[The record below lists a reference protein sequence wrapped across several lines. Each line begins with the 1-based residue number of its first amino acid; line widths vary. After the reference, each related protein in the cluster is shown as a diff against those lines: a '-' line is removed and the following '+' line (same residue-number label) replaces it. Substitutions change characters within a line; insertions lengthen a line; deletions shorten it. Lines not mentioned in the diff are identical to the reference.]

1 MPKKT
6 VKTTVDYLINA
17 ALPAATD
24 SYTVV
29 SHGDVISKTKQLLE
43 NKGYSIEKELYRCN
57 EGAKVAT
64 GIYHLI
70 NNKDSDMGLLFAW
83 SNSYDKTQKFR
94 CSIGGYVHNSL
105 SSVIGNNMGTFGRK
119 HTGDADV
126 EVMNTITEQI
136 ENADVYFDQ
145 LIKDKEIMKQLIF
158 TPEQRAELMGKLYF
172 IHEVLTGEQ
181 LKICRV
187 EFDKPSFQYASPED
201 SVWTMYNAIIY
212 SLQIAHPRTWMDQQ
226 RLVHFIVCN
235 ACNIDN
241 PLLQPEEPVLIDE
254 NSNQLN
260 LINMIEEIEN
270 EIQPELSDKETE
282 SLIEDENIL
291 NEIQVS
297 KAELN
302 HELHEVDNDNIEV
315 TLSEK
320 HDQDLITEET
330 EEGDDTWECMGCGKL
345 QSFLEIF
352 HDGQLCDDCNNVK
365 L

>member
-17 ALPAATD
+17 SLPAETD

-43 NKGYSIEKELYRCN
+43 DKGYSIERELYRCN

-64 GIYHLI
+64 GVYHLI
-70 NNKDSDMGLLFAW
+70 NSKDPDMGLLFAW
-83 SNSYDKTQKFR
+83 SNSYDKTQRFR

-105 SSVIGNNMGTFGRK
+105 SAVIGSNMGTFGRK

-126 EVMNTITEQI
+126 EVMNTITDQI
-136 ENADVYFDQ
+136 ENADMYFNQ
-145 LIKDKEIMKQLIF
+145 LIKDKEVMKQVIF

-187 EFDKPSFQYASPED
+187 EFNKPSFQYTSPED

-226 RLVHFIVCN
+226 RLVHFLICN

-241 PLLQPEEPVLIDE
+241 PLLQISEEEPAITDE
-254 NSNQLN
+254 KPNQLN
-260 LINMIEEIEN
+260 LIDMIEEVEKEEQIEISN
-270 EIQPELSDKETE
+270 EEVE
-282 SLIEDENIL
+282 SLIKDEETL
-291 NEIQVS
+291 TEIQATE
-297 KAELN
+297 AE
-302 HELHEVDNDNIEV
+302 
-315 TLSEK
+315 TEK
-320 HDQDLITEET
+320 HDQDLVTEEM
-330 EEGDDTWECMGCGKL
+330 EEGDDTWECMGCGKV
-345 QSFLEIF
+345 QDFSAIF
-352 HDGQLCDDCNNVK
+352 HDGQLCDDCNNMK